1 MIVVANEV
9 LYRHQKN
16 GEADPGGKSQE
27 GGGGGTNRLGDN
39 SAAAN
44 RQIAANDERAC

>member
-1 MIVVANEV
+1 MRYYIVIKKTVR
-9 LYRHQKN
+9 LTQ
-16 GEADPGGKSQE
+16 GEKARR
-27 GGGGGTNRLGDN
+27 GGGGTNRLGDN